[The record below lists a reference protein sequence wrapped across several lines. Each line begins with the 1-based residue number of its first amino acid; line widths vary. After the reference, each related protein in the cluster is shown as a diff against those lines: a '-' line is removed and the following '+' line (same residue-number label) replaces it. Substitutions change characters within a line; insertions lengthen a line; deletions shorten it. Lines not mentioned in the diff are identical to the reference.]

1 MSKVIIFIFFC
12 IPLFAQ
18 AQTDV
23 LILKK
28 RGMHVYSYTIGSPM
42 MMKTIYNQWF
52 QGAITEMRN
61 DTIFLND
68 LPFYY
73 KEIAEIRKPVL
84 SLGNTLLPP
93 LMMAVGAGTF
103 ILGGV
108 NGLLRHDQSKDWYTT
123 SGIISG
129 SALLVVGY
137 LLTKTRAKTYRI
149 GRKFKLDY
157 LIIGRGAS
165 PVSPTPQPQ

>member
-1 MSKVIIFIFFC
+1 MLKIIIFVFFC
-12 IPLFAQ
+12 IPFFTE

-42 MMKTIYNQWF
+42 MIKTIYDQWL
-52 QGAITEMRN
+52 QGTITDMRN

-68 LPFYY
+68 QPFYY
-73 KEIAEIRKPVL
+73 KEIAGIRRPTL

-93 LMMAVGAGTF
+93 LMMVIGAGTF
-103 ILGGV
+103 VLGGV

-137 LLTKTRAKTYRI
+137 LLTRTRAKTYRI
-149 GRKFKLDY
+149 GKKFTLDY
-157 LIIGRGAS
+157 LIIGRGSS
-165 PVSPTPQPQ
+165 PKTNQPR

>member
-1 MSKVIIFIFFC
+1 MLKTIIFVFFC
-12 IPLFAQ
+12 IPFFTE

-42 MMKTIYNQWF
+42 MIKTIYDQWL
-52 QGAITEMRN
+52 QGTITDMRN

-68 LPFYY
+68 QPFYY
-73 KEIAEIRKPVL
+73 KEIAGIRRPVL
-84 SLGNTLLPP
+84 SLGNTLLPS
-93 LMMAVGAGTF
+93 LMMVIGAGTF
-103 ILGGV
+103 VLGGV

-137 LLTKTRAKTYRI
+137 LLTKTWAKTYRI
-149 GRKFKLDY
+149 GKKFTLDY
-157 LIIGRGAS
+157 LIIGRGSS
-165 PVSPTPQPQ
+165 PKTNQPR